1 MVLDLLGYFPLLLL
15 LLGLWRPT
23 CPLCAWPQSLTKA
36 HWFEIQHIQ
45 SSALQC
51 SKAMRG
57 VNNYTQHCKPQ
68 NTFLHASFQHVA
80 AVCDLPNTVCR
91 NGRNNCHRSLKS
103 VNMTQCSLTAG
114 KYPDCRYKGAAQYKL
129 FIVACEPPEK
139 GDPPYGLVPVHLDET
154 L

>member
-1 MVLDLLGYFPLLLL
+1 MLLLLLYYYYLPYTEKMVLDLLGYFPLLLL

-103 VNMTQCSLTAG
+103 VNMTQCMSLLCITSVRS
-114 KYPDCRYKGAAQYKL
+114 PS
-129 FIVACEPPEK
+129 
-139 GDPPYGLVPVHLDET
+139 ET
-154 L
+154 VTYCIISFT